1 MKNMKPLVSVVIPVY
16 KVEAYI
22 AKTLESI
29 VNQTYPNIEL
39 ILVDDG
45 TPDNSIAV
53 AEAYLKG
60 WNNEWSVLS
69 QPNSGLPTA
78 RNNGLAAA
86 KGDWVICPDSDDWIA
101 PQTIEKMVEAAEET
115 QCDCVFCGFKNVGD
129 TNYNEKPR
137 HEGAYTVYGMEQ
149 FRRRFLNREMI
160 VLVPGM
166 LLRRKVY
173 ETVKYDRDCPH
184 DEDIHF
190 MWRLFY
196 TIDRMAYIDADY
208 YNYYLRSTSMSHTL
222 KPEAY
227 LKTSERYRV
236 MEVGLKRAHPDDK
249 VVPLIY
255 PKYRLGGLHVL
266 AKSTD
271 YKTFKET
278 VMKDGY
284 RKDMRRLVLQS
295 NVKLSMYAL
304 LYCTSLPLFYR
315 ISK

>member
-1 MKNMKPLVSVVIPVY
+1 MNDLVSVVIPVY

-22 AKTLESI
+22 ERTLRS
-29 VNQTYPNIEL
+29 VVAQTFKNIEI

-45 TPDNSIAV
+45 TPDNSIGV
-53 AEAYLKG
+53 AEALLKG
-60 WNNEWSVLS
+60 EGVNWRVIH

-78 RNNGLAAA
+78 RNNGIAAS
-86 KGDWVICPDSDDWIA
+86 KGEWVICIDSDDYIA
-101 PQTIEKMVEAAEET
+101 PQTIERMMDAAEET
-115 QCDCVFCGFKNVGD
+115 NCDCVFCGFKNVYD
-129 TNYNEKPR
+129 ANFDAQPQ
-137 HEGAYTVYGMEQ
+137 HEGGCTIYEMEP
-149 FRRRFLNREMI
+149 FRRMFLNRELI

-166 LLRRKVY
+166 LLKHSIYDKV
-173 ETVKYDRDCPH
+173 KFDKDCPH

-222 KPEAY
+222 KPAAY
-227 LKTSERYRV
+227 LKTAERYKE
-236 MEVGLKRAHPDDK
+236 METELTSRFPNDK
-249 VVPLIY
+249 VIPMIY

-278 VMKDGY
+278 VIKDGY
-284 RKDMRRLVLQS
+284 RNDMSRLIFQP
-295 NVKLSMYAL
+295 NMKLSMYAL
-304 LYCTSLPLFYR
+304 LYCISLPLFYR